1 MTGGER
7 RGLLIPG
14 FDLANSPADYSP
26 DRVAGA
32 TIVFTTTNGTRALRA
47 CAQHGAT
54 RILVGCL
61 ANLSAVAAALA
72 HEHADAHLVCAATHD
87 HVSLEDVLA
96 AGALAHRLTHPRC
109 GPGFQHA
116 DDDSGRIA
124 QALWDSAST
133 SAARLRDTLAQ
144 SLGGRNVLALGL
156 DADLDWCARVDVLA
170 DVLPEF
176 DAARGE
182 IRRAHPPHE

>member
-1 MTGGER
+1 MR
-7 RGLLIPG
+7 
-14 FDLANSPADYSP
+14 DKH
-26 DRVAGA
+26 
-32 TIVFTTTNGTRALRA
+32 LRA
-47 CAQHGAT
+47 NRGHPQAQRTPPPVVRSIRVRNPKTQKVEFA
-54 RILVGCL
+54 RLKMPQ
-61 ANLSAVAAALA
+61 NL
-72 HEHADAHLVCAATHD
+72 
-87 HVSLEDVLA
+87 
-96 AGALAHRLTHPRC
+96 PRFVKL
-109 GPGFQHA
+109 P

-182 IRRAHPPHE
+182 IRRAHPAHE